1 MGNGRDRAS
10 NGPQEHTT
18 MSTTTTFHAS
28 HRIAGMK
35 RQWIGAIRIRWAL
48 ITGNAQLLVT
58 ARRERLLG
66 FLQRLYGM
74 PSHDIESFVERWVAR
89 QSHVT

>member
-1 MGNGRDRAS
+1 M
-10 NGPQEHTT
+10 PTEHTKMPT
-18 MSTTTTFHAS
+18 ATTFHTS
-28 HRIAGMK
+28 YRMAGLK
-35 RQWIGAIRIRWAL
+35 RQWIGAIRVQWAL

-74 PSHDIESFVERWVAR
+74 PSNDIELFVERWVAR
-89 QSHVT
+89 QSRVT